1 MLRENTSCVLIVEL
15 LIANRR
21 ASAIKESREV
31 DRRRRQWCRTRDIGR
46 DIARFNLLVSVR
58 SFFFSFLRIP
68 HDLMLVKSLF
78 NIVTL
83 FLSAGY
89 RSRLICYVKSRK
101 ATLCSRQDERLIT
114 ICKNLPCHTL

>member
-31 DRRRRQWCRTRDIGR
+31 TSGAGVETSAVISRDLIS
-46 DIARFNLLVSVR
+46 LYLSVR
-58 SFFFSFLRIP
+58 YFFSFLRIP
-68 HDLMLVKSLF
+68 RDLMLVKSLF
-78 NIVTL
+78 NTVTL

-89 RSRLICYVKSRK
+89 RSRLICHVKCRK
-101 ATLCSRQDERLIT
+101 ATLCARRDKRLIA
-114 ICKNLPCHTL
+114 IRKNLPFHTL